1 VSAPAQLQ
9 EPAKDDLQAWAK
21 WVAAGAPPLSEHTR
35 ERLRSLL
42 AAAARVDPNPA
53 TVRRGTA

>member
-1 VSAPAQLQ
+1 MSAPAQPQ
-9 EPAKDDLQAWAK
+9 EPAKDDLTAWARR
-21 WVAAGAPPLSEHTR
+21 VAAGAPPLSEQTR

-42 AAAARVDPNPA
+42 AAARVDPDPA

>member
-1 VSAPAQLQ
+1 MSAPAQPQ
-9 EPAKDDLQAWAK
+9 EPAKDDLTAWARR
-21 WVAAGAPPLSEHTR
+21 VAAGAPPLSEQTR

-42 AAAARVDPNPA
+42 AAAARVDPDPA

>member
-1 VSAPAQLQ
+1 MSAPAQPQ
-9 EPAKDDLQAWAK
+9 EPAKDDLTTWAK
-21 WVAAGAPPLSEHTR
+21 RVAAGAPAASEQTR

-42 AAAARVDPNPA
+42 AAAARVDPDPA